1 MKIYALLT
9 AMLLN
14 GSMVFGQTDPVIMK
28 IAGRPVSR
36 SEFEYSYNKNNSASV
51 IDKKSIVDYVDLFIN
66 YKLKVKAAEDAHL
79 DTLTSFQ
86 KEFESYRDQQVRP
99 SFITE
104 AEVEAEAHKIYES
117 ERQRIDNNGGMIRPS
132 HILLLLKQNAPA
144 KAAEIVKNRID
155 SIYNAL
161 KKGANFQE
169 LAKKYSDDKGS
180 AVQGGLLPW
189 IVKGQTYKEFEDV
202 AYSMKKGEMSKPF
215 SSPAGYHIILMT
227 DKGKFFSY
235 DSLKNNIYRFIE
247 QRGIREQIID
257 RNLDSIVKTLPEG
270 ATRETVLDER
280 ASDMS
285 EKDSNLKYLIQEYHD
300 GLLLYEISNRK
311 IWEKAAKDE
320 VGLENYFK
328 RHKKSYA
335 WDEPRFKGIAY
346 HVKDA
351 ADVSAVKK
359 SVKGK
364 PFQEWASILRKT
376 FNNDSTIRIRVEKGI
391 FKKGDNAVVD
401 KMVFHVDTA
410 QIKQIKDYPIDAIFG
425 KKLKKGPETYED
437 VKSKV
442 ISDYQDELEKVWIE
456 ALRKKYPVEVYQ
468 DILATVNKH

>member
-1 MKIYALLT
+1 
-9 AMLLN
+9 
-14 GSMVFGQTDPVIMK
+14 
-28 IAGRPVSR
+28 
-36 SEFEYSYNKNNSASV
+36 
-51 IDKKSIVDYVDLFIN
+51 
-66 YKLKVKAAEDAHL
+66 
-79 DTLTSFQ
+79 
-86 KEFESYRDQQVRP
+86 
-99 SFITE
+99 
-104 AEVEAEAHKIYES
+104 
-117 ERQRIDNNGGMIRPS
+117 MIRPS

>member
-1 MKIYALLT
+1 
-9 AMLLN
+9 
-14 GSMVFGQTDPVIMK
+14 
-28 IAGRPVSR
+28 
-36 SEFEYSYNKNNSASV
+36 
-51 IDKKSIVDYVDLFIN
+51 
-66 YKLKVKAAEDAHL
+66 
-79 DTLTSFQ
+79 
-86 KEFESYRDQQVRP
+86 
-99 SFITE
+99 
-104 AEVEAEAHKIYES
+104 
-117 ERQRIDNNGGMIRPS
+117 
-132 HILLLLKQNAPA
+132 
-144 KAAEIVKNRID
+144 
-155 SIYNAL
+155 
-161 KKGANFQE
+161 
-169 LAKKYSDDKGS
+169 
-180 AVQGGLLPW
+180 
-189 IVKGQTYKEFEDV
+189 
-202 AYSMKKGEMSKPF
+202 
-215 SSPAGYHIILMT
+215 MT